1 MFIVQPTTSTNDIS
15 RRRSSVRA
23 MKLKRCN
30 KYIIFLT
37 SIKMRSKSCRNHLW
51 TYYIVLYETFWNFI
65 NTVTRDGYCDYVEKV
80 WNKSE
85 NLHKSYE
92 IFSVGTYFVKITKIF
107 KQSIIL
113 MNLDIQWGHFLHSL
127 HVWDVH
133 APYWPSTKYIFA
145 ITDL

>member
-37 SIKMRSKSCRNHLW
+37 SIKMCSKSCRNHLW

-92 IFSVGTYFVKITKIF
+92 IFSVGTYFVKIMKIF
-107 KQSIIL
+107 KQSIAHYINEPRYSVGPFSTLLACLRCSRTIL
-113 MNLDIQWGHFLHSL
+113 TF
-127 HVWDVH
+127 
-133 APYWPSTKYIFA
+133 Y
-145 ITDL
+145 